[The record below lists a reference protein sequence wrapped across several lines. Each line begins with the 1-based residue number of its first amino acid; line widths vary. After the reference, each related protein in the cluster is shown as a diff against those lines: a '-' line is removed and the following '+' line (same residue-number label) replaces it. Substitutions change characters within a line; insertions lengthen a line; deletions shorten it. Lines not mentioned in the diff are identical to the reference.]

1 MLTFAIMALASL
13 LPQTEQKAATVV
25 WLQTDWAPHQIVE
38 GPFQGQGT
46 FDVLQQRLTALL
58 PQYQHQL
65 RLTSLGRIESYFLNT
80 DETVCATGAL
90 YTEERSKTRFYSLP
104 LAVGPGFAINYV
116 AGSFVESL
124 LDQQW
129 QLDLRKLVQHPE
141 LLGAYQPNRHY
152 PEVMLQAITQSGAA
166 LLASAFTS
174 ELNAAALLLSKRV
187 DYVIEYPER
196 LQFYQRTLK
205 AQQIIKSA
213 AMLDAKPQS
222 VSYITCNK
230 TVLAENLINDINKVI
245 PDLWLAEDYA
255 DVLFFWLDENAIKI
269 LMPTFESIR
278 EQMAEKNRL

>member
-1 MLTFAIMALASL
+1 MLTYVIAALL
-13 LPQTEQKAATVV
+13 LPLPYAGQSADPVI

-90 YTEERSKTRFYSLP
+90 YTEERTKTRFYSLP

-124 LDQQW
+124 LDEQW

-141 LLGAYQPNRHY
+141 LLGAYQPNRYY
-152 PEVMLQAITQSGAA
+152 PDVVLQAIQHPSAT

-205 AQQIIKSA
+205 TQQVIESA
-213 AMLDAKPQS
+213 AMLDALPHS

-230 TVLAENLINDINKVI
+230 TALAETLINDINKVI

-255 DVLFFWLDENAIKI
+255 DVLFFWLDKNARTMLAPTVEN
-269 LMPTFESIR
+269 IR

>member
-65 RLTSLGRIESYFLNT
+65 RLTSLGRIEPYFLNT
-80 DETVCATGAL
+80 TETVCATGAL
-90 YTEERSKTRFYSLP
+90 YTEERTKTRYYSLP
-104 LAVGPGFAINYV
+104 LAIGPGFSINYV

-124 LDQQW
+124 LDQHW
-129 QLDLRKLVQHPE
+129 QLDVRKLVQHPE
-141 LLGAYQPNRHY
+141 LLGAYQPNRYY
-152 PEVMLQAITQSGAA
+152 PEVVLQAITQSGST

-196 LQFYQRTLK
+196 IQFYQRTLQ
-205 AQQIIKSA
+205 AQQVIESA
-213 AMLDAKPQS
+213 ALLDALPHS
-222 VSYITCNK
+222 VTYITCNK
-230 TVLAENLINDINKVI
+230 TALAEDVINDINKVI

-255 DVLFFWLDENAIKI
+255 EVLFYWLDQNAVKI
-269 LMPTFESIR
+269 LQPKFVEIR
-278 EQMAEKNRL
+278 QQMAEKNRL

>member
-13 LPQTEQKAATVV
+13 SPQAEQQAAAVV
-25 WLQTDWAPHQIVE
+25 WLQTDWAPHQIID

-46 FDVLQQRLTALL
+46 FDVLQLRLTTLL

-90 YTEERSKTRFYSLP
+90 YTEERTKTRFYSLP

-124 LDQQW
+124 LDEQW

-141 LLGAYQPNRHY
+141 LLGAYQPNRYY
-152 PEVMLQAITQSGAA
+152 PDVVLQAIQYPGAT

-205 AQQIIKSA
+205 AQQVIESA
-213 AMLDAKPQS
+213 AMLDALPHS

-230 TVLAENLINDINKVI
+230 TALAEDVINEINKVI
-245 PDLWLAEDYA
+245 PDLWLADDYA
-255 DVLFFWLDENAIKI
+255 DVLFFWLDQNAVKI
-269 LMPTFESIR
+269 LQPKFAEIR
-278 EQMAEKNRL
+278 QQMAEKNRL